1 MRRIV
6 FFSLLLLICAPTVF
20 ADPPTLGG
28 CQIFPADNPWNTDI
42 SNAAVHP
49 NSKNYIKY
57 INAHGGD
64 NVHPDFGGE
73 AEDHYGIPWI
83 TVTSAQPG

>member
-20 ADPPTLGG
+20 ADPPAIGG

-42 SNAAVHP
+42 SGAPVHP

-64 NVHPDFGGE
+64 NVHPDFG
-73 AEDHYGIPWI
+73 
-83 TVTSAQPG
+83 